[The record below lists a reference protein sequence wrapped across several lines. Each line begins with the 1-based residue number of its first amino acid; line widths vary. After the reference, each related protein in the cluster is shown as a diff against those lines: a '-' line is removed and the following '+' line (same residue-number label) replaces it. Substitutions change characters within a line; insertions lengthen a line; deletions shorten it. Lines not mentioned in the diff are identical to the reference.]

1 MERFAKRKIKIL
13 PARGGGK
20 HIFFC
25 EDNGT
30 KHHIAQVSD
39 VTSEE
44 AIYEKARYWYTKVNL
59 SSTYGK
65 MAGGED

>member
-1 MERFAKRKIKIL
+1 M

-30 KHHIAQVSD
+30 KHHVAQVSD
-39 VTSEE
+39 CISEE
-44 AIYEKARYWYTKVNL
+44 AIYEKARYWYTKLHL

-65 MAGGED
+65 IVGGGDEDVNT

>member
-1 MERFAKRKIKIL
+1 MERFAKRKVKIV

-30 KHHIAQVSD
+30 KRHVAQVTD
-39 VTSEE
+39 RTSKED
-44 AIYEKARYWYTKVNL
+44 IYELVKDWMKGDDNV
-59 SSTYGK
+59 
-65 MAGGED
+65 